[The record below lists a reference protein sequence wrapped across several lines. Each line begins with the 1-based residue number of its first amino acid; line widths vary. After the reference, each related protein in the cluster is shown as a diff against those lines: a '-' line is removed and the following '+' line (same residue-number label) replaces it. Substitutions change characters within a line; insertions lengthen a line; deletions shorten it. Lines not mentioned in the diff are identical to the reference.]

1 MLIVSIT
8 IQRSLIRIPNF
19 PIFNNSKY
27 FPIFTFPRRIS
38 RYSRNT
44 LGYTINHKSLF
55 QKTRYSIRIQ
65 KMLNTEDWVDRGWD
79 RGPPPRSANRLT
91 LWTDSAGLKF
101 RGTVGQLCTGSQWG
115 IAAGTGSRWFVGDH
129 KGRHSARATCTSSHI
144 IYAYLSCE
152 EWEFASWFEPIKG
165 KG

>member
-1 MLIVSIT
+1 MFLNSYPEFSNFQQSQMFSNFHISTNSDILVSKHSRLHDQSRIT
-8 IQRSLIRIPNF
+8 FS
-19 PIFNNSKY
+19 NS
-27 FPIFTFPRRIS
+27 
-38 RYSRNT
+38 NV
-44 LGYTINHKSLF
+44 
-55 QKTRYSIRIQ
+55 YSIGFRRWRL
-65 KMLNTEDWVDRGWD
+65 LNTEDWVDRGWD

-115 IAAGTGSRWFVGDH
+115 IVAGTGSRWFVGDH

-152 EWEFASWFEPIKG
+152 EWEALLAGSNRLKERAR
-165 KG
+165 